1 MKGGTL
7 KFDLH
12 CHTKVGSIDAK
23 ISLED
28 YIRCLKK
35 QGFGGMMITDHT
47 STKCWKYWDQIKDQE
62 EFKDFVVI
70 KGVEYDTRDA
80 GHFIV
85 ILPEGVHLR
94 LMNIRGLRLKHLI
107 EVVHRCGG
115 ILGPAHPF
123 GVKSSSYAGF
133 KSYKKEPHL
142 VKKFDFVEAFNTC
155 ESKEA
160 NELSLAF
167 AKKHNL
173 PTTAGSDSHKEE
185 YVGMAYTDFDYDI
198 KNNDDMIKAIKQNR
212 ILAATGTVR
221 EATVGMAMK
230 MHWTAV
236 YGFMAY
242 NVGLGYLMTPVRQF
256 IKKQLFD
263 AI

>member
-1 MKGGTL
+1 M

-47 STKCWKYWDQIKDQE
+47 STKCWKYWDEIKNQE

-85 ILPEGVHLR
+85 ILPEGVNLK
-94 LMNIRGLRLKHLI
+94 LMNIRGLRLRHLI
-107 EVVHRCGG
+107 ELVHRCGG

-123 GVKSSSYAGF
+123 GVKSSSYAGL
-133 KSYKKEPHL
+133 KSYKKEPEL
-142 VKKFDFVEAFNTC
+142 VKKFDFVEGFNTC

-160 NELSLAF
+160 NLLSQEF

-173 PTTAGSDSHKEE
+173 PTTAGSDSHKED
-185 YVGMAYTDFDYDI
+185 YVGMAFTDFDCAI
-198 KNNDDMIKAIKQNR
+198 KDNDDMIRAIKENR
-212 ILAATGTVR
+212 IVAAGGRVR

-236 YGFMAY
+236 YGFMAF
-242 NVGLGYLMTPVRQF
+242 NVGLGYLMTPLRKYR
-256 IKKQLFD
+256 KKQIIT